1 MSNLV
6 FTTALIYL
14 ANEQA
19 GCLEAD
25 GTTVED
31 CDGRVYGFAP
41 AALMANIAVVSGVLS
56 AFFMPL
62 IGAIVDYTDHR
73 WVVGVVAS
81 TIMTVIQVVQIG
93 TVSKT
98 WFPMVILQAIAGFF
112 YQMEVM
118 AIYAYLPDMA
128 RAVGE
133 KLMTTCTF
141 TPARLNSTF
150 RSPFMRILQSVHA
163 NFTALQFSA
172 QIVFLILVI
181 IVTTLLGFTG
191 GGKDDVRSGHVSQA
205 LNSVWIIVCFG
216 ISWRMMDRVP
226 AARKLPADRSL
237 WTAGY
242 DCSLT
247 AQFIY
252 LTLQS
257 A

>member
-25 GTTVED
+25 GNAIED
-31 CDGRVYGFAP
+31 CNGRVYGFTP
-41 AALMANIAVVSGVLS
+41 AALMANVAVVSGVLS

-73 WVVGVVAS
+73 WVVGVIAS
-81 TIMTVIQVVQIG
+81 TVMTVIQVLQIG

-98 WFPMVILQAIAGFF
+98 WFPMVILQALAGFF

-141 TPARLNSTF
+141 TPARLNLTSH
-150 RSPFMRILQSVHA
+150 SPF
-163 NFTALQFSA
+163 
-172 QIVFLILVI
+172 
-181 IVTTLLGFTG
+181 
-191 GGKDDVRSGHVSQA
+191 DGHS
-205 LNSVWIIVCFG
+205 LTS
-216 ISWRMMDRVP
+216 P
-226 AARKLPADRSL
+226 RKLHCTPVL
-237 WTAGY
+237 
-242 DCSLT
+242 CSNRFLNLGHHCH
-247 AQFIY
+247 Y
-252 LTLQS
+252 S
-257 A
+257 AWFFRWWEG